1 MTTVTQCAD
10 PLPAHLP
17 DLTGRAAA
25 VTTAVTGADSGLGLV
40 TARVLAEH
48 GALVVLP
55 YAIRE

>member
-1 MTTVTQCAD
+1 MLSVTTVTQCAD

-17 DLTGRAAA
+17 DLTGRAA
-25 VTTAVTGADSGLGLV
+25 AVTGADSGLGLV